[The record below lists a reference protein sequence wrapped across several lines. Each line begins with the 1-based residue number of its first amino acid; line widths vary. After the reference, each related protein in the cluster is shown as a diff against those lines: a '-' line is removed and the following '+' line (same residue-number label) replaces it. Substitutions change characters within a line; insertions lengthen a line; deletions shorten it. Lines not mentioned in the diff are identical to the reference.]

1 MRIKSPEKPPI
12 PAAFSSLDNYLSTF
26 AGAMA
31 SRVSE
36 GLVPLF
42 DPEKDAL
49 SPAVLALTAG
59 DCPMKPYPAQAVCVE
74 ALMRLYEHGRRGE
87 RHKIANL
94 IGEMGTGKTF
104 MGAAMVRVMEA
115 ARRKGQNIVMTAP
128 NQLVKK
134 WKKHFEVMVPNCH
147 VVIINDY
154 RDLAQI
160 RRASVEVVK
169 MVRHKDGGV
178 SRQVNRRW
186 LRNQQTTIFILPR
199 DRGKLGYSWAPA
211 PTQRDEREFFEN
223 AEGDRVLQPVVRY
236 RCPKCG
242 QIQKDK
248 LGQHLETSHFVGKNG
263 NKKRRVCEAAP
274 DLMVL
279 GRKRGLARIK
289 KEDGTVLNVCGEQ
302 LWQAFNGKPNPWRSQ
317 YISPPGVA
325 PRRMAPCAYLRH
337 LGVVFDLYIADEL
350 HELKGGAT
358 LQGQMFA
365 DLVNCSR
372 RVLSLTGTLSGGY
385 ADNLLHILWRTH
397 PQRLIA
403 DNLKHSDGGYEDF
416 VKAYGVLQRQTRY
429 VGSAGQTY
437 GDLLCGRGKKSS
449 TYVKSLPGI
458 SPVLFVNH
466 LLDYSVFIRL
476 LEMHEHL
483 PPFTE
488 RVHTVQPTK
497 EQDAILGKLQEDY
510 KAHRD
515 RHKGCRAWSGARA
528 AFLRW
533 PDKPWGDEFWV
544 MDANEDERFPLFSV
558 PSLPKQEYPKERRVR
573 RLIKRA
579 KLKGRKA
586 FVFTELTGID
596 GNPAWDWMDYFV
608 EYMGKLGFK
617 GIVLRS
623 EQAGGPKSADRDE
636 WIAAHEPAVD
646 FMMSHPALVR
656 TGMDLY
662 PFPSIIFAFPGDN
675 TYNLRQASRR
685 AWRLGQT
692 QDCEVDYVVYGHG
705 AKSKSVQEAAL
716 SLMGRKMMSSL
727 AIEGDL
733 SAEGLAAMS
742 QSEDL
747 STQLA
752 RFIDGRLDDLDPART
767 SFEKYRAKLAA
778 IMPNLQTTPA
788 PKAPAPV
795 VAPETTIEA
804 VVEKYTA
811 PRTEELPLWT
821 PPPTSPTPSAPPA
834 ASPATPTPGAKKAP
848 ARAAVTRP
856 ATTRAPG
863 SDAAVSVGERRRLRL
878 AALSQVLGPI
888 SQSDGDRHRFACGWV
903 HVVAKRRETVR
914 DRNFEATAADYPEAL
929 IAFVEP
935 PDARGP
941 STSDVTAMVDGIEYL
956 VSMVTVRAYMA
967 GERMGRLPPV
977 DWRAEVTA

>member
-1 MRIKSPEKPPI
+1 MPIRSPELLPV
-12 PAAFSSLDNYLSTF
+12 PAAFGSLDAYLTTF

-31 SRVSE
+31 SRVST

-42 DPEKDAL
+42 DPEKDKL
-49 SPAVLALTAG
+49 SPEVLALTAG
-59 DCPMKPYPAQAVCVE
+59 TCPMTAYPAQAVCVE
-74 ALMRLYEHGRRGE
+74 ALVRLYEHGDRGM
-87 RHKIANL
+87 RHKVANL
-94 IGEMGTGKTF
+94 IGEMGVGKTF
-104 MGAAMVRVMEA
+104 LGAALVRVMA
-115 ARRKGQNIVMTAP
+115 SKQRRGQLIAMSCP

-134 WKKHFEVMVPNCH
+134 WKKHFEVMVPGCH
-147 VVIINDY
+147 VVIIQDY
-154 RDLAQI
+154 RDLMPL
-160 RRASVEVVK
+160 RRASIEVVK
-169 MVRHKDGGV
+169 IIRHKDGST

-186 LRNQQTTIFILPR
+186 LRNQQTEVYILPR
-199 DRGKLGYSWAPA
+199 DRGKLGYAWAPA
-211 PTQRDEREFFEN
+211 PTQRSERAQFTN
-223 AEGDRVLQPVVRY
+223 AEGETVLQPVVRY
-236 RCPKCG
+236 RCPRCG
-242 QIQKDK
+242 GIQKDK
-248 LGQHLETSHFVGKNG
+248 LGQELDTSHFCGKNG
-263 NKKRRVCEAAP
+263 AKKRRTCSNVP
-274 DLMVL
+274 DIAVE
-279 GRKRGLARIK
+279 GRQRRGLARIT
-289 KEDGTVLNVCGEQ
+289 KEDGSVSLVCGEQ
-302 LWQAFNGKPNPWRSQ
+302 LWQAYNGKPSAWRSR
-317 YISPPGVA
+317 YIAPPGVA

-337 LGVVFDLYIADEL
+337 IGVRFDLYIADEC

-365 DLVNCSR
+365 DLINSSD

-397 PQRLIA
+397 PSRLIA
-403 DNLKHSDGGYEDF
+403 DNLKHTEGGFEDF

-429 VGSAGQTY
+429 VGDAGQTC
-437 GDLLCGRGKKSS
+437 GDLLQGRGKKTS

-488 RVHTVQPTK
+488 RVHTVRPTK
-497 EQDAILGKLQEDY
+497 EQDGILGKLQADY
-510 KAHRD
+510 KEHRAG
-515 RHKGCRAWSGARA
+515 HKGCRAWSGARA

-533 PDKPWGDEFWV
+533 PDKPWGEDFWV
-544 MDANEDERFPLFSV
+544 MDATKDERFPLFMV
-558 PSLPKQEYPKERRVR
+558 PALPKKEYPKERRVR
-573 RLIKRA
+573 RLVRRA

-608 EYMGKLGFK
+608 EYMGQRGLK

-636 WIAAHEPAVD
+636 WIAAHEPHVD

-705 AKSKSVQEAAL
+705 KTSKSVQEAAL
-716 SLMGRKMMSSL
+716 SLMARKMMSSL

-733 SAEGLAAMS
+733 SAGGLAAMS
-742 QSEDL
+742 DCEDL

-778 IMPNLQTTPA
+778 IMPNLQT
-788 PKAPAPV
+788 APAPA
-795 VAPETTIEA
+795 APVPTPVPLTTIEA
-804 VVEKYTA
+804 VVENYTA
-811 PRTEELPLWT
+811 PPPAPIIEDLPWT
-821 PPPTSPTPSAPPA
+821 NNAPPIPSLSAPPA
-834 ASPATPTPGAKKAP
+834 ASPVTRTLGATKAQAP
-848 ARAAVTRP
+848 AVITSPQPQEETLA
-856 ATTRAPG
+856 
-863 SDAAVSVGERRRLRL
+863 DRRRRRL
-878 AALSQVLGPI
+878 AALVQILGP
-888 SQSDGDRHRFACGWV
+888 SARSDGDCHWFSCGWV

-914 DRNFEATAADYPEAL
+914 ERNFEATAKDYPDAL

-941 STSDVTAMVDGIEYL
+941 STSGTTALVEGVEYL
-956 VSMVTVRAYMA
+956 VSMMAVRGYMA
-967 GERMGRLPPV
+967 GERTPV
-977 DWRAEVTA
+977 SPAEFSCVKVEA